1 MKKIFFG
8 LLSVLI
14 LTLFSCNSKE
24 QMPYLQKSNSEA
36 LKTIKIDGNFQV
48 ASLRSVPIVGS
59 YNDPN
64 NLNSRKVSID
74 WGNDTWDNGA
84 NRPKLIV
91 TVGDNVYEVP
101 NGNYDYKKSSA
112 QGASSVHIAYDLKY
126 ATDADKVNFYLVD
139 KATAVDM
146 SAKTI
151 DFTDQ
156 NGKELIP
163 LNTATAAKPKFN
175 FIFASKTTISDIKTQ
190 MQQNKKI
197 ALPFTP
203 KGTLLLFDATAMSGK
218 TTTLKFA
225 TNCFDTSGKIDM
237 ISGMGKNNVTT
248 EVKPEFTAKRGDQNK
263 SIYGLYVLGRSI
275 ENGKISLA
283 QYDGTEYSDRQFNIT
298 PNFFSKFDMK
308 YVNLNMLP
316 RESER
321 EYFESEWSGS
331 DKIVIEE
338 VEGNDVF
345 ARYREKGTGNWS
357 EVKID
362 TRTGR
367 GVLNI
372 TGLDAT
378 KTYELRLFGTYW
390 VRILTNLSGT
400 NTSLKKITHW
410 GTTRWKTF
418 FRSFQNCRELDVVAD
433 DVPNM
438 TSGNMNCQMMFHNCM
453 KLVGNEQFGKW
464 TTTNITDMNQMFQ
477 NCESFN
483 QDISKWDVSNVKNM
497 RAMFN
502 GAKVFNQP
510 LNDWDVSNVT
520 NMGYMFQKCELFNQP
535 LDKWAT
541 KVSKVTDMMAMFNAT
556 KFDQDISNWDVSNV
570 TNMSN
575 MFESTPFNKPLNGW
589 NVSKVT
595 NMAQMF
601 QSATAFDQ
609 PLNNWKTSSC
619 TNMRQMFNG
628 AKTFNQD
635 ISNWDVTKVKYVK
648 LDPTDPNKKNEI
660 TATKQEFIN
669 NMFNG
674 CPLSTQVA
682 KQPKFQ

>member
-14 LTLFSCNSKE
+14 LTLFACNSKE
-24 QMPYLQKSNSEA
+24 QMPDLQKSNSEA

-74 WGNDTWDNGA
+74 WGNDTWDNGT

-139 KATAVDM
+139 KNTAVDLN
-146 SAKTI
+146 AKTI
-151 DFTDQ
+151 DFKDQ
-156 NGKELIP
+156 NGAELIP
-163 LNTATAAKPKFN
+163 LNTQTAEKPKYN

-203 KGTLLLFDATAMSGK
+203 KGTLLLFDATVM
-218 TTTLKFA
+218 TPPNTTLNFT

-237 ISGMGKNNVTT
+237 ISGMGKNNVNT
-248 EVKPEFTAKRGDQNK
+248 ESKLQIRAKRGDQNK
-263 SIYGLYVLGRSI
+263 SIYGLYVLGRSV

-283 QYDGTEYSDRQFNIT
+283 QYDGTGYSGRDFNIT

-321 EYFESEWSGS
+321 DYFETEWSGS
-331 DKIVIEE
+331 DNITIDY

-345 ARYREKGTGNWS
+345 ARYREKGTGNWT

-362 TRTGR
+362 TRTGN

-372 TGLDAT
+372 TSLDAG

-390 VRILTNLSGT
+390 VRILTNLSGK

-418 FRSFQNCRELDVVAD
+418 FRSFQNCQELDVVAD

-438 TSGNMNCQMMFHNCM
+438 TSGNMNCQMMFHNCF

-477 NCESFN
+477 NCYLFN
-483 QDISKWDVSNVKNM
+483 QDISNWDVSNVTNM

-502 GAKVFNQP
+502 GARVFNQN

-520 NMGYMFQKCELFNQP
+520 NMGYMFQFASQFNQP

-541 KVSKVTDMMAMFNAT
+541 KVSKVTDMMAMFNGT
-556 KFDQDISNWDVSNV
+556 KFNQDINDWDVSNV
-570 TNMSN
+570 TNMTS
-575 MFESTPFNKPLNGW
+575 MFENTPFNKPLDKW
-589 NVSKVT
+589 NVEKVT
-595 NMAQMF
+595 SMQQMF
-601 QSATAFDQ
+601 QFSKAFNQ
-609 PLNNWKTSSC
+609 PIGTWKPKVC
-619 TNMRQMFNG
+619 KNMNKMFNG
-628 AKTFNQD
+628 ASTFNQN
-635 ISNWDVTKVKYVK
+635 ISSWSVAAGTMPSGVSHS
-648 LDPTDPNKKNEI
+648 
-660 TATKQEFIN
+660 Q
-669 NMFNG
+669 MFDS
-674 CPLSTQVA
+674 CPLLTNTA
-682 KQPKFQ
+682 YQPRF

>member
-14 LTLFSCNSKE
+14 LTLFACNSNDK
-24 QMPYLQKSNSEA
+24 MPDLQKQNGEA
-36 LKTIKIDGNFQV
+36 LKTIKIDCNLQV

-59 YNDPN
+59 YTDQN

-101 NGNYDYKKSSA
+101 NGNYDYKKSSG
-112 QGASSVHIAYDLKY
+112 QGASAVHIAYDLKY

-151 DFTDQ
+151 DFTNQ

-163 LNTATAAKPKFN
+163 LNTATAEKPKFN

-190 MQQNKKI
+190 MAQSGKM
-197 ALPFTP
+197 ALSFSPA
-203 KGTLLLFDATAMSGK
+203 GTIMLFDATVISGK
-218 TTTLKFA
+218 TTTLKFT

-263 SIYGLYVLGRSI
+263 SIYGLYVLGRSV

-283 QYDGTEYSDRQFNIT
+283 QYDGTGYSGRDFKIT
-298 PNFFSKFDMK
+298 KNFFTSFDKKF
-308 YVNLNMLP
+308 VNLNMLP

-321 EYFESEWSGS
+321 DYFETEWSGS
-331 DKIVIEE
+331 DNITIDY

-345 ARYREKGTGNWS
+345 ARYREKGTDNWE
-357 EVKID
+357 EVAVD
-362 TRTGR
+362 TRTGN
-367 GVLNI
+367 GKVNIPGLN
-372 TGLDAT
+372 AS

-410 GTTRWKTF
+410 GTTRWRTF

-433 DVPNM
+433 DVPNI
-438 TSGNMNCQMMFHNCM
+438 SSNDLNCEMMFHNCM
-453 KLVGNEQFGKW
+453 KLVGNEQFSKW

-477 NCESFN
+477 NCYLFN
-483 QDISKWDVSNVKNM
+483 QDISKWDVSKVRNM
-497 RAMFN
+497 RSMFN
-502 GAKVFNQP
+502 GARVFNQN

-520 NMGYMFQKCELFNQP
+520 NMGYMFQFAYQFNSP

-541 KVSKVTDMMAMFNAT
+541 KVSKVTDMIAMFNST
-556 KFDQDISNWDVSNV
+556 KFDQNINDWNVSNV
-570 TNMSN
+570 TNMTS
-575 MFESTPFNKPLNGW
+575 MFENTPFNKPLDKW
-589 NVSKVT
+589 NVEKVT
-595 NMAQMF
+595 SMQQMF
-601 QSATAFDQ
+601 QTARAFNQ
-609 PLNNWKTSSC
+609 PIGTWKPKVC
-619 TNMRQMFNG
+619 KNMNKMFNG
-628 AKTFNQD
+628 ASTFNQN
-635 ISNWDVTKVKYVK
+635 ISSWSVAAGTIPSGVNNGDMF
-648 LDPTDPNKKNEI
+648 TD
-660 TATKQEFIN
+660 
-669 NMFNG
+669 
-674 CPLSTQVA
+674 CPLLRNTA
-682 KQPKFQ
+682 YQPRFQ